1 MLLFAVTH
9 IWQSMQSEISHQDF
23 HRSLTAEYSEAVPKK
38 EFSFL
43 SQAAKAYFYKLPL
56 YANVQRKI

>member
-23 HRSLTAEYSEAVPKK
+23 HRSLTAEYSEAVQKRRRVQ
-38 EFSFL
+38 L
-43 SQAAKAYFYKLPL
+43 SKSGSQGVLLQAAT
-56 YANVQRKI
+56 VC

>member
-23 HRSLTAEYSEAVPKK
+23 HRSLTAEYSEAVQKK
-38 EFSFL
+38 SSAF
-43 SQAAKAYFYKLPL
+43 
-56 YANVQRKI
+56 

>member
-23 HRSLTAEYSEAVPKK
+23 HRSLTAEYSEAVQKK

-43 SQAAKAYFYKLPL
+43 SQAAKAYFYKMPL

>member
-23 HRSLTAEYSEAVPKK
+23 HRSLTAEYSEAVQKK
-38 EFSFL
+38 RVQL
-43 SQAAKAYFYKLPL
+43 SKSGSQGVLLQAAT
-56 YANVQRKI
+56 VC